1 MTRTTNTEAL
11 TEETETEEGVD
22 ETPEEETE
30 EESTDDSEE
39 TESEEESDDSGKAA
53 TLENEEESI
62 EQVLDL
68 AKLPPQLREAGKRM
82 QATLQKEREKQK
94 VALAKYKS
102 ELEEQLGIEFAQHV
116 QYAKGFQNI
125 VNVPGFKEFWADFK
139 AGNPYGYTSLYNR
152 NPSNKESS
160 DEDDSSAD
168 SEGKISV
175 DAVVK
180 KVMSQIGPMIQ
191 KEIAPIQ
198 QLHAKTTYEN
208 AEKNL
213 PNFNKYRAKIT
224 QLMTDEGMS
233 MERAYTIASEP
244 DRIKAAV
251 DKALQDAHATA
262 AKLNKNKTTKP
273 SIGSKSGGTLSKKT
287 INSIEDAVN
296 SALSGLSGG

>member
-1 MTRTTNTEAL
+1 MAGNTNTEAL
-11 TEETETEEGVD
+11 TPDTESEETVD
-22 ETPEEETE
+22 ETQEDN
-30 EESTDDSEE
+30 EESTDDTEE
-39 TESEEESDDSGKAA
+39 TESDEESADSDQA
-53 TLENEEESI
+53 TLGNEE
-62 EQVLDL
+62 QFLDL

-94 VALAKYKS
+94 QSLEQYKN
-102 ELEEQLGIEFAQHV
+102 ELEEKLGIEYAQHV

-139 AGNPYGYTSLYNR
+139 AGNPYGFTSVYNR
-152 NPSNKESS
+152 NPSNRESS

-198 QLHAKTTYEN
+198 QLHAKTTFEN

-224 QLMTDEGMS
+224 QLMTDEGLS
-233 MERAYTIASEP
+233 MERAYEIASGP
-244 DRIKAAV
+244 DKVKEAV
-251 DKALQDAHATA
+251 DKALKDAHAA
-262 AKLNKNKTTKP
+262 ASKLKTTKTTKP
-273 SIGSKSGGTLSKKT
+273 SVGSKGGGTLSKTT
-287 INSIEDAVN
+287 INSIDDAVN
-296 SALSGLSGG
+296 DAINRLSGG